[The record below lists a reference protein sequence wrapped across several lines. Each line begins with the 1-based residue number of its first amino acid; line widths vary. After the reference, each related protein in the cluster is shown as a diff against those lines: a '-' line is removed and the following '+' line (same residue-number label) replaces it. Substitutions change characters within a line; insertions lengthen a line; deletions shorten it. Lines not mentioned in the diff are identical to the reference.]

1 MPGVADGENRADG
14 RGTGLMTT
22 DESNAGIRAELKDV
36 EAELA
41 DLRRTAAE
49 VRRRV
54 GERWDSPAD
63 AEETASAI
71 ALAEEQETLIAAL
84 EARRDQLLRRL
95 GEDS

>member
-1 MPGVADGENRADG
+1 
-14 RGTGLMTT
+14 MTT
-22 DESNAGIRAELKDV
+22 DESNAGTRAELNDA
-36 EAELA
+36 EAELVE
-41 DLRRTAAE
+41 LRRTAAE

-84 EARRDQLLRRL
+84 EDRRNRLLRRL
-95 GEDS
+95 GEEPRS